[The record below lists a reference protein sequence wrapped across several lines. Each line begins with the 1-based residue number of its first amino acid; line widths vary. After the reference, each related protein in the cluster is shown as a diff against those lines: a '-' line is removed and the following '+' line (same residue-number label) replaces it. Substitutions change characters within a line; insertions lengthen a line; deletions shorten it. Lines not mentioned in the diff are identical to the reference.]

1 MPQFI
6 KYILE
11 DGSELL
17 IESAGDETGVVRA
30 GIDKKIEQAKQS
42 FDAALDSVRISALQ
56 IRKKFHDVQADEVE
70 VKFGLKATGE
80 IGNNMFAVG
89 KAGIEANY
97 EVTLKWK
104 KDPLPESM
112 LKELEKAQAKSS
124 KKTAIE
130 QKAKK

>member
-6 KYILE
+6 RYTLE

-17 IESAGDETGVVRA
+17 IEATGSEGGVVRA
-30 GIDKKIEQAKQS
+30 GISEKIEIAKTS
-42 FDAALDSVRISALQ
+42 FDAALDSVRLSALQ
-56 IRKKFHDVQADEVE
+56 IRKKLHDVQADEVE

-89 KAGIEANY
+89 KAGVEANY

-104 KDPLPESM
+104 KDPLPEEVLQR
-112 LKELEKAQAKSS
+112 LKAADKAARNKL
-124 KKTAIE
+124 
-130 QKAKK
+130 